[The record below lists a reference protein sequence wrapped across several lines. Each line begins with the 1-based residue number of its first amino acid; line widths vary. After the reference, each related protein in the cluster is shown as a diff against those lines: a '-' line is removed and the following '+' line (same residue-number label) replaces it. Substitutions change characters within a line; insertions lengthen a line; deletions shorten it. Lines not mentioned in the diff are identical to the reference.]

1 MGHNRMSDSGLK
13 LCERRLRMG
22 IRKNFF
28 SQGVVRMCRKMVGS
42 PFLEMFQ
49 IHGVV
54 VLRDAG
60 SGHSGVRLDWG
71 L

>member
-1 MGHNRMSDSGLK
+1 
-13 LCERRLRMG
+13 MG

-49 IHGVV
+49 THGVV